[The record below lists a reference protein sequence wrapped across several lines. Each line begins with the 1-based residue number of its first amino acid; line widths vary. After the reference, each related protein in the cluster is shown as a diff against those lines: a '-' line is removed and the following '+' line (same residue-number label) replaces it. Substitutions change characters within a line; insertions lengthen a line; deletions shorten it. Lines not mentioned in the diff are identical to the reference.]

1 MSLPTLPGGNDNAFS
16 NKDENKKINNKSP
29 SGGVGP
35 KLPKVSLPNLDS
47 LELGSV
53 ANDEDFERNE
63 EPTGLHGL
71 PSMVDDDYEEKLDTF
86 EDVNK
91 EFEDE
96 EENFEDFSERE
107 EEFENESELN
117 SAGPGETEEDFE
129 DFVEINEDFVKTNED
144 FVEINEDDSEFEED
158 FEDFVETNE
167 DDSEFDEFEDDFGFL
182 PTVDFEEE
190 LEDILPGVNF
200 EENEP
205 QKDEKKKA
213 NKLKK
218 NKGFKELD
226 DESVKEFFIN
236 LKNKLFKKKEKG
248 ERDKSKKPKIKR
260 QKPKQDKPE
269 KQMPKIN
276 IKNLFKLKSLM
287 YIIIIV
293 VSIGFIL
300 FLFNTFIM
308 SYKQLEEMS
317 IDIKE
322 NESIVHFENF
332 SYNDDNTITF
342 KATNKGDM
350 STDFFIDV
358 VIKTKGSNP
367 FKGEEFL
374 CKSDIIALESA
385 GQVEEL
391 LKCDNFE
398 EDLEYKIDIELIEI
412 K

>member
-1 MSLPTLPGGNDNAFS
+1 MSLPTLPGGNDTA
-16 NKDENKKINNKSP
+16 KDENEKINNKSP

-35 KLPKVSLPNLDS
+35 QLPKVSLPNLDD

-53 ANDEDFERNE
+53 ANDEENE
-63 EPTGLHGL
+63 EPTGLPDL
-71 PSMVDDDYEEKLDTF
+71 PSMVDDDYEESLDTL

-96 EENFEDFSERE
+96 EDNFEDFSELE
-107 EEFENESELN
+107 EEFESESELN
-117 SAGPGETEEDFE
+117 SASLGETEEEAEEDLE
-129 DFVEINEDFVKTNED
+129 DFVEAD
-144 FVEINEDDSEFEED
+144 EEL
-158 FEDFVETNE
+158 EN
-167 DDSEFDEFEDDFGFL
+167 DSEFDEFEDDFGFL

-190 LEDILPGVNF
+190 EFEDILPGVNF
-200 EENEP
+200 EEEEP
-205 QKDEKKKA
+205 KKAGKKKP
-213 NKLKK
+213 NKPKK
-218 NKGFKELD
+218 SKGFKELD
-226 DESVKEFFIN
+226 DESAKEFFIN

-248 ERDKSKKPKIKR
+248 ERNKSKKPKIKR

-269 KQMPKIN
+269 KQMSKIN
-276 IKNLFKLKSLM
+276 IKNLFKLKNLI
-287 YIIIIV
+287 YIIIVI

-300 FLFNTFIM
+300 FLFNAFIM
-308 SYKQLEEMS
+308 SYKPLEEMS

-342 KATNKGDM
+342 KAVNKGDM

-358 VIKTKGSNP
+358 VIKAKGSNP

>member
-1 MSLPTLPGGNDNAFS
+1 MSLPTLPGGNN
-16 NKDENKKINNKSP
+16 EKINNKSP

-35 KLPKVSLPNLDS
+35 KLPKVSLPNLDD

-63 EPTGLHGL
+63 EPTDLTGL
-71 PSMVDDDYEEKLDTF
+71 PSMVDDDYEEKIETF

-96 EENFEDFSERE
+96 EENFEDFSELE
-107 EEFENESELN
+107 EEFENESEFKNESELN
-117 SAGPGETEEDFE
+117 SASPGETEE
-129 DFVEINEDFVKTNED
+129 
-144 FVEINEDDSEFEED
+144 EFEED
-158 FEDFVETNE
+158 FEDFVEVDEELEDDSEVEEDFEDFVGINE
-167 DDSEFDEFEDDFGFL
+167 DDSEFDEFEDDFSFL

-190 LEDILPGVNF
+190 FEDILPGVNF

-205 QKDEKKKA
+205 QKAKKNKD

-218 NKGFKELD
+218 NKDFKELD
-226 DESVKEFFIN
+226 DESVKEFFIS

-248 ERDKSKKPKIKR
+248 GRDKSKKPKIKR

-276 IKNLFKLKSLM
+276 IKNLFKPKSLI
-287 YIIIIV
+287 YIITVV
-293 VSIGFIL
+293 VSVGFIL

-308 SYKQLEEMS
+308 SYKPLEEMS

-322 NESIVHFENF
+322 KESIVHFENF

-350 STDFFIDV
+350 STDFIIDV
-358 VIKTKGSNP
+358 VIKAKGSSP

-374 CKSDIIALESA
+374 CKSDIIALESV

-398 EDLEYKIDIELIEI
+398 EDLKYKIDIKLIEI

>member
-1 MSLPTLPGGNDNAFS
+1 MSLPTLPGGNDTA
-16 NKDENKKINNKSP
+16 KDENEKINNKSP

-35 KLPKVSLPNLDS
+35 KLPKVNLPNLDD

-63 EPTGLHGL
+63 EPTSLPDL
-71 PSMVDDDYEEKLDTF
+71 PSMIDDDYKESLDTL

-91 EFEDE
+91 EFENE
-96 EENFEDFSERE
+96 ENNFEDFSELE
-107 EEFENESELN
+107 EEFESESELN
-117 SAGPGETEEDFE
+117 SASLGETEEEAEEDFE
-129 DFVEINEDFVKTNED
+129 GFVEADEEL
-144 FVEINEDDSEFEED
+144 EDDSE
-158 FEDFVETNE
+158 
-167 DDSEFDEFEDDFGFL
+167 SDEFKDDFGFL

-190 LEDILPGVNF
+190 EFEDILPGVNF
-200 EENEP
+200 EEDEP
-205 QKDEKKKA
+205 KEIEKKKSS
-213 NKLKK
+213 KPKK
-218 NKGFKELD
+218 SKGFKELD
-226 DESVKEFFIN
+226 DESAKEFFIN
-236 LKNKLFKKKEKG
+236 LKNKLFKKKGKG
-248 ERDKSKKPKIKR
+248 ERNKSKKTKIKR
-260 QKPKQDKPE
+260 QKPKQNKPE
-269 KQMPKIN
+269 KQMSKIN
-276 IKNLFKLKSLM
+276 IKNLFKLKNLI
-287 YIIIIV
+287 YIIIVV

-308 SYKQLEEMS
+308 SYKPLEEMS

-342 KATNKGDM
+342 KAVNKGDM

-358 VIKTKGSNP
+358 VIKAKGSNP
-367 FKGEEFL
+367 FKGEKFI

-398 EDLEYKIDIELIEI
+398 KDLKYKIDIEFI
-412 K
+412 KIK

>member
-1 MSLPTLPGGNDNAFS
+1 MSLPTLPGGNDTA
-16 NKDENKKINNKSP
+16 KDENEKINNKSP

-35 KLPKVSLPNLDS
+35 QLPKVSLPNLDD

-53 ANDEDFERNE
+53 ANDKDFEKNE
-63 EPTGLHGL
+63 EPTGLPDL
-71 PSMVDDDYEEKLDTF
+71 PSMVDDDYEESLDTLEDVNNKF

-91 EFEDE
+91 EFENE
-96 EENFEDFSERE
+96 ENNFEDLSELE

-117 SAGPGETEEDFE
+117 SAGLGETGEETEEDFE
-129 DFVEINEDFVKTNED
+129 GFVEADEEL
-144 FVEINEDDSEFEED
+144 EDDSE
-158 FEDFVETNE
+158 
-167 DDSEFDEFEDDFGFL
+167 SDEFKDDFGFL

-190 LEDILPGVNF
+190 FEDILPGVNF
-200 EENEP
+200 EEDEP
-205 QKDEKKKA
+205 KKAEKKKA

-226 DESVKEFFIN
+226 DESAKEFFIN

-248 ERDKSKKPKIKR
+248 ERNKSKKPKIKR

-269 KQMPKIN
+269 KQMSKIN
-276 IKNLFKLKSLM
+276 IKNLFKLKNLI
-287 YIIIIV
+287 YIIIVV

-308 SYKQLEEMS
+308 SYKPLEEMS
-317 IDIKE
+317 IDVKE

-342 KATNKGDM
+342 KAVNKGDM

-358 VIKTKGSNP
+358 VIKAKESNP
-367 FKGEEFL
+367 FKGEEFI
-374 CKSDIIALESA
+374 CKSDIIALES
-385 GQVEEL
+385 GGEVEEL
-391 LKCDNFE
+391 LKCDSFNK
-398 EDLEYKIDIELIEI
+398 DLKYKIDIEFIEI

>member
-1 MSLPTLPGGNDNAFS
+1 MSLPTLPGGNDTAFS
-16 NKDENKKINNKSP
+16 NKDENEKINNKSP

-35 KLPKVSLPNLDS
+35 QLPKVSLPNLDD

-53 ANDEDFERNE
+53 ANDKDFEKNE
-63 EPTGLHGL
+63 EPTGLPDL
-71 PSMVDDDYEEKLDTF
+71 PSMVDDDYEESLDTLEDVNNKF

-91 EFEDE
+91 EFENE
-96 EENFEDFSERE
+96 ENNFEDLSELE

-117 SAGPGETEEDFE
+117 SVGLGETGEETEEDFE
-129 DFVEINEDFVKTNED
+129 GFVEADEEL
-144 FVEINEDDSEFEED
+144 EDDSE
-158 FEDFVETNE
+158 
-167 DDSEFDEFEDDFGFL
+167 SDEFKDDFGFL

-190 LEDILPGVNF
+190 FEDILPGVNF
-200 EENEP
+200 EEDEP
-205 QKDEKKKA
+205 KKAEKKKA

-226 DESVKEFFIN
+226 DESAKEFFIN

-248 ERDKSKKPKIKR
+248 GRDKSKKPKIKK

-269 KQMPKIN
+269 KQMSKIN
-276 IKNLFKLKSLM
+276 IKNLFKLKNLI
-287 YIIIIV
+287 YIIIVV

-308 SYKQLEEMS
+308 SYKPLEEMS
-317 IDIKE
+317 IDVKE
-322 NESIVHFENF
+322 SESIVHFENF

-342 KATNKGDM
+342 KAVNKGDM

-358 VIKTKGSNP
+358 VIKAKGSNP
-367 FKGEEFL
+367 FKGEEFI

-398 EDLEYKIDIELIEI
+398 EDLKYKIDIEFIEI

>member
-1 MSLPTLPGGNDNAFS
+1 MSLPTLPGGNDTAFS
-16 NKDENKKINNKSP
+16 NKDENEKINNKSP

-35 KLPKVSLPNLDS
+35 KLPKVNLPNLDD

-63 EPTGLHGL
+63 EPTSLPDL
-71 PSMVDDDYEEKLDTF
+71 PSMVDDDYEESLDTL

-91 EFEDE
+91 EFENE
-96 EENFEDFSERE
+96 ENNFEDLSELE

-117 SAGPGETEEDFE
+117 SVGLGETGEETEEDFE
-129 DFVEINEDFVKTNED
+129 GFVEADEEL
-144 FVEINEDDSEFEED
+144 EDDSE
-158 FEDFVETNE
+158 
-167 DDSEFDEFEDDFGFL
+167 SDEFEDDFGFL

-190 LEDILPGVNF
+190 EFEDILPGVNF
-200 EENEP
+200 EEDEP
-205 QKDEKKKA
+205 KRVEKKKSS
-213 NKLKK
+213 KSKES
-218 NKGFKELD
+218 KGFKELD
-226 DESVKEFFIN
+226 DESAKEFFIN

-248 ERDKSKKPKIKR
+248 ERNKSKKNKIKR
-260 QKPKQDKPE
+260 QKPKQEKPE
-269 KQMPKIN
+269 KQMSKIN
-276 IKNLFKLKSLM
+276 IKNLFKLKNLI
-287 YIIIIV
+287 YIIIVV

-308 SYKQLEEMS
+308 SYKPLEEMS

-342 KATNKGDM
+342 KAVNKGDM

-358 VIKTKGSNP
+358 VIKAKGSNP
-367 FKGEEFL
+367 FKGEEFI
-374 CKSDIIALESA
+374 CKSDIVALESA
-385 GQVEEL
+385 GQVKEL

-398 EDLEYKIDIELIEI
+398 KDLKYKIDIELIEI

>member
-1 MSLPTLPGGNDNAFS
+1 MSLPTLPGGNDTKN
-16 NKDENKKINNKSP
+16 ENEKINNKSP

-35 KLPKVSLPNLDS
+35 QLPKVSLPNLDD

-53 ANDEDFERNE
+53 ANDKNLEKNE
-63 EPTGLHGL
+63 ESTGLPDL
-71 PSMVDDDYEEKLDTF
+71 PSMVDDDYEERQDTFEDVNNEF

-96 EENFEDFSERE
+96 EDNFEDFSELE
-107 EEFENESELN
+107 EEFESESELN
-117 SAGPGETEEDFE
+117 SASLGETEEEAEEDLE
-129 DFVEINEDFVKTNED
+129 DFVEADEEL
-144 FVEINEDDSEFEED
+144 EDDW
-158 FEDFVETNE
+158 
-167 DDSEFDEFEDDFGFL
+167 EFDEFEDDFGFL
-182 PTVDFEEE
+182 PTVEEE
-190 LEDILPGVNF
+190 FEDILPGVNF
-200 EENEP
+200 EEDEP
-205 QKDEKKKA
+205 KEIEKKKSS
-213 NKLKK
+213 KPKK
-218 NKGFKELD
+218 SKGFKELD
-226 DESVKEFFIN
+226 DESAKEFFIN

-248 ERDKSKKPKIKR
+248 ERNKSKKTKIKR
-260 QKPKQDKPE
+260 QKPKQNKPE
-269 KQMPKIN
+269 KQMSKIN
-276 IKNLFKLKSLM
+276 IKNLFKLKNLI
-287 YIIIIV
+287 YIIIVV

-308 SYKQLEEMS
+308 SYKPLEEMS

-342 KATNKGDM
+342 KAVNKGDM

-358 VIKTKGSNP
+358 VIKAKGSNP
-367 FKGEEFL
+367 FKGEEFI

-398 EDLEYKIDIELIEI
+398 KDLKYKIDIEFIEI